1 MKILVVDDEP
11 LARAR
16 MLALLTDVDKVDE
29 VREAANGLLALQEV
43 NKHDFDVLLL
53 DIRMPGMDGLEVA
66 RHIMKMERQ
75 PTVIFTTAYEQHAL
89 EAFDLNAIGYLVKPV
104 KKSRLIQILNTAQQ
118 LSVAQLQDLQPEE
131 DRYISARVGSDLQ
144 LVPLADVYCFRADQK
159 YVLAIHKNGELLL
172 EDTLKSLEERFEN
185 QFIRIH
191 RNALVA
197 MNAIQSLHKQPD
209 GKVQVVLHD
218 VEEGLE
224 ISRRHLPQVRQL
236 IKARSS

>member
-16 MLALLTDVDKVDE
+16 MLALLADVDHVSE
-29 VREAANGLLALQEV
+29 VSEAPNGLRALEQI
-43 NKHDFDVLLL
+43 NDSGFDVVLL

-66 RHIMKMERQ
+66 RHILKLEIP

-104 KKSRLIQILNTAQQ
+104 KKTRLLHLLKTAQQ
-118 LSVAQLQDLQPEE
+118 LTAVQVQDIQPEQE
-131 DRYISARVGSDLQ
+131 RYISARIGSDLQ
-144 LVPLADVYCFRADQK
+144 LVPLTDVYYFRADQK
-159 YVLAIHKNGELLL
+159 YVLAVHKNGELLL
-172 EDTLKSLEERFEN
+172 EDTLKSLEDRFSEH
-185 QFIRIH
+185 FLRIH

-197 MNAIQSLHKQPD
+197 LNAIQSLHKQAD
-209 GKVQVVLHD
+209 GKVQVMLHG
-218 VEEGLE
+218 VAEPLE

-236 IKARSS
+236 IKARCS

>member
-16 MLALLTDVDKVDE
+16 MLALLTDVDHV
-29 VREAANGLLALQEV
+29 EAVAEAPNGLRALELI
-43 NKHDFDVLLL
+43 NEDNFDLVLL

-66 RHIMKMERQ
+66 RHITKLEQ
-75 PTVIFTTAYEQHAL
+75 PPTVIFTTAYEQHAL

-104 KKSRLIQILNTAQQ
+104 KKSRLLQLLSTAHKLTVNQIEQ
-118 LSVAQLQDLQPEE
+118 LESEQ

-144 LVPLADVYCFRADQK
+144 LVPLAEVYYFRADQK
-159 YVLAIHKNGELLL
+159 YVLAVHKQGELLL
-172 EDTLKSLEERFEN
+172 EDTLKSLEERFAE

-197 MNAIQSLHKQPD
+197 LTAIQSLHKQPD
-209 GKVQVVLHD
+209 GKVTVILHD
-218 VEEGLE
+218 VAEPLE
-224 ISRRHLPQVRQL
+224 ISRRHLPQVRQI
-236 IKARSS
+236 IKARCS

>member
-16 MLALLTDVDKVDE
+16 MLALLTDVDNVE
-29 VREAANGLLALQEV
+29 AVLEAANGLQALQEV

-66 RHIMKMERQ
+66 RHVMKLERQ

-104 KKSRLIQILNTAQQ
+104 KKSRLIHLLNTAHQ
-118 LSVAQLQDLQPEE
+118 LTVAQVQQLQPEQ
-131 DRYISARVGSDLQ
+131 DRFISARVGSDLQ
-144 LVPLADVYCFRADQK
+144 LVPVSEVYYFRADQK
-159 YVLAIHKNGELLL
+159 YVLAVHENGELLL
-172 EDTLKSLEERFEN
+172 EDTLKSLEERFAN

-197 MNAIQSLHKQPD
+197 LNAIQSLHKQSD
-209 GKVQVVLHD
+209 GKVQIVLHH
-218 VEEGLE
+218 VEEPLE

>member
-16 MLALLTDVDKVDE
+16 MLSLLADVDNVDE
-29 VREAANGLLALQEV
+29 VLEAPNGLQALQQV
-43 NKHDFDVLLL
+43 SKHDFDVLLL

-66 RHIMKMERQ
+66 RHLMKLEQ
-75 PTVIFTTAYEQHAL
+75 PPTVIFTTAYEQHAL

-104 KKSRLIQILNTAQQ
+104 KRSRLVQILGTAHQ
-118 LSVAQLQDLQPEE
+118 LSVAQIQDLTPEQ

-144 LVPLADVYCFRADQK
+144 LVPLSDVYYFRADQK
-159 YVLAIHKNGELLL
+159 YVLAVHKNGELLL
-172 EDTLKSLEERFEN
+172 EDTLKSLEERFN
-185 QFIRIH
+185 DQFIRIH

-197 MNAIQSLHKQPD
+197 LNAIQSLHKEAD
-209 GKVQVVLHD
+209 GKVQIVLHEI
-218 VEEGLE
+218 EESLE